1 MRDVEGGAALG
12 RRNVC
17 VAFLAKA
24 PRPSSSTPGA
34 IMNKLSIN
42 AIALALGFACSA
54 GAMAEGMSKEDF
66 KAAKTAIEAT
76 YKSEKAACDALSGN
90 RNDICEA
97 EVCYAVLSF
106 GGFLGMGEKLFAVPW
121 SALTLDRENRRFILN
136 GDAKR
141 FENAPGFDKDH
152 WPDMA
157 DSTWEKSIHSYYG
170 TQPDYQSWV

>member
-1 MRDVEGGAALG
+1 MNQPLVETVQTRPRLLSATSLMKDDIYNQNGEELGDVKELMLD
-12 RRNVC
+12 
-17 VAFLAKA
+17 VA
-24 PRPSSSTPGA
+24 
-34 IMNKLSIN
+34 
-42 AIALALGFACSA
+42 
-54 GAMAEGMSKEDF
+54 
-66 KAAKTAIEAT
+66 
-76 YKSEKAACDALSGN
+76 SGK
-90 RNDICEA
+90 
-97 EVCYAVLSF
+97 VCYAVLSF